1 MTFGEM
7 AHKDHSGG
15 IGFIRDCL
23 PSPLARQLTAI
34 VSQAFRR
41 PGKDCPTDMTESA
54 ITSVQTKIG
63 LSGLYRALLTLIKT
77 LRLGL
82 DPSALW

>member
-1 MTFGEM
+1 
-7 AHKDHSGG
+7 
-15 IGFIRDCL
+15 
-23 PSPLARQLTAI
+23 
-34 VSQAFRR
+34 
-41 PGKDCPTDMTESA
+41 MTESA